1 MEYSEAGDRVGIGH
15 ASIGTTLDSV
25 KLNGSL
31 ATDHA
36 PDRPEALAG
45 SAHCDELS
53 YPHAVEGRLFTDFS
67 APTVGCYAGGIRP
80 GLKDAHGVTMS
91 AAPVQT

>member
-1 MEYSEAGDRVGIGH
+1 M
-15 ASIGTTLDSV
+15 
-25 KLNGSL
+25 KFNGSL

-36 PDRPEALAG
+36 PGRPEALAG
-45 SAHCDELS
+45 SAHCDEPS

-67 APTVGCYAGGIRP
+67 APTVGAMQGEP
-80 GLKDAHGVTMS
+80 DQVKDAHGVTMS